1 MEQNDYKKFNW
12 WVEIFTIFLIIAE
25 IFFVISHNALQKNI
39 SAIIVQILVYLVLS
53 IIFFYSVTP
62 EVLFNESETPIRLK
76 RTNISKETSNSFL
89 KIAIMYLGLTKLAI
103 IAVFPVMI
111 FSQMMLKTNP
121 LIFLALNF
129 IVIFYF
135 ISLFMKYLALSKGYL
150 ITKLKDVILNLIFY
164 YNPEDE
170 RAVVD
175 KPVGVGSTVNL
186 ATKQGKI
193 IMATILAIPI
203 VIIVGLFIA
212 LSLAGKL

>member
-25 IFFVISHNALQKNI
+25 IVFVISHNALQKNI

-62 EVLFNESETPIRLK
+62 EVLFSDSDTPIRLK
-76 RTNISKETSNSFL
+76 RTNISKERSNSL
-89 KIAIMYLGLTKLAI
+89 MKIAIMYLGLTKLAI
-103 IAVFPVMI
+103 VAVFPVMI

-121 LIFLALNF
+121 LVFLALNF
-129 IVIFYF
+129 ILIFYF
-135 ISLFMKYLALSKGYL
+135 ISLFMKYLALSKGYI
-150 ITKLKDVILNLIFY
+150 ITKLKDVILNLVFY
-164 YNPEDE
+164 YNPEDK
-170 RAVVD
+170 RTVVD

-212 LSLAGKL
+212 LALAGKL

>member
-12 WVEIFTIFLIIAE
+12 WVEVFTIFLIIAE

-62 EVLFNESETPIRLK
+62 EVLFNESDTPIRLK

-121 LIFLALNF
+121 LVFLALNF

-135 ISLFMKYLALSKGYL
+135 ISLFMKYLALSKGYI

-193 IMATILAIPI
+193 IMVTILAIPI
-203 VIIVGLFIA
+203 VIILGLFIA
-212 LSLAGKL
+212 LALAGKL